1 MSRVTMTHPSLPGQ
15 PIEVDEVSVP
25 HHRAAGWQVEE
36 PPQETPPAAPKHRRQ
51 TRKEVQS

>member
-1 MSRVTMTHPSLPGQ
+1 MTHPSLPGQ